1 MVMSDPVAD
10 MLNRIRNAT
19 KAKFKSVD
27 IPGSN
32 LKTEIA
38 KVLKN
43 EGFIKNYKFTA
54 DDKQGTLR
62 IFLKYGKGQTD
73 IIVGLERISK
83 PSRRVY
89 LNSNEIK
96 PVLNGMGIA
105 IMSTSQGV
113 MTGAQARKENIGGE
127 ILCHVW

>member
-43 EGFIKNYKFTA
+43 EGFIKNFKFIE

-73 IIVGLERISK
+73 IISGLERISK
-83 PSRRVY
+83 PSRRIY
-89 LNSNEIK
+89 LNSKEIK

-105 IMSTSQGV
+105 IISTSKGV
-113 MTGAQARKENIGGE
+113 MTGAQARRENIGGE
-127 ILCHVW
+127 ILCQVW

>member
-43 EGFIKNYKFTA
+43 
-54 DDKQGTLR
+54 
-62 IFLKYGKGQTD
+62 
-73 IIVGLERISK
+73 
-83 PSRRVY
+83 
-89 LNSNEIK
+89 
-96 PVLNGMGIA
+96 
-105 IMSTSQGV
+105 
-113 MTGAQARKENIGGE
+113 
-127 ILCHVW
+127 